1 MARTTATKL
10 LKSKA
15 IGALSETRSAI
26 VFPQTNRAFDTFY
39 RELKDL
45 VQENFGYSAKETF
58 GYCEDSGKFS
68 FRERDRVGKLN
79 GSMIFIERVYL
90 IDPTLSLVE
99 EFTRIV
105 GERAANDDNRL
116 AMMAFCDG
124 ASL

>member
-1 MARTTATKL
+1 MSNAKLQPVLDRIDADFDNSLERLFTLLRIKSISADPAFAKDCRAAADHLAKDIATLGFKTEVRPTAGHP
-10 LKSKA
+10 A
-15 IGALSETRSAI
+15 
-26 VFPQTNRAFDTFY
+26 V
-39 RELKDL
+39 
-45 VQENFGYSAKETF
+45 
-58 GYCEDSGKFS
+58 
-68 FRERDRVGKLN
+68 VGKLN